1 VIVVA
6 ISDQAGEGQIMKEGD
21 DVLGYRTPPQL

>member
-21 DVLGYRTPPQL
+21 AVLGYRTPPQL